1 MIRKRRV
8 RIVLTF
14 QRCRVTALC
23 MPTYDSND
31 RLTPEECAEVRR
43 VVETD
48 GLESALRCFMIREAL
63 TLLKADHGL
72 SVHRLTV
79 ITIRSRLAV
88 MRTSAE

>member
-1 MIRKRRV
+1 M

-14 QRCRVTALC
+14 QRQNVTALR

-31 RLTPEECAEVRR
+31 RLTPDECAEVRK
-43 VVETD
+43 VIEAD
-48 GLESALRCFMIREAL
+48 GLASALRLFMIREAL

-88 MRTSAE
+88 MRTSAT

>member
-1 MIRKRRV
+1 M
-8 RIVLTF
+8 
-14 QRCRVTALC
+14 
-23 MPTYDSND
+23 
-31 RLTPEECAEVRR
+31 
-43 VVETD
+43 VETD

>member
-1 MIRKRRV
+1 M
-8 RIVLTF
+8 
-14 QRCRVTALC
+14 
-23 MPTYDSND
+23 
-31 RLTPEECAEVRR
+31 
-43 VVETD
+43 VETD

-88 MRTSAE
+88 MRAERAA